1 MNKLLLLTL
10 FSFSTVAGSG
20 GTGSVLP
27 PADLVVTDIN
37 RVYDGDTFF
46 INVSAWPDII
56 GKDIGIRVAGVD
68 TPEIRSRCKNKAA
81 KANEK
86 AMAIVARD
94 YAEELLTKA
103 DRIELI
109 NMKRGSRFRIV
120 ADVYVDGKNLA
131 DLLINVGYGRAYD
144 GKKKRLSW
152 CH

>member
-1 MNKLLLLTL
+1 MNKLILLAL
-10 FSFSTVAGSG
+10 FSFTANAGSG
-20 GTGSVLP
+20 GGGSVLP

-46 INVSAWPDII
+46 IDVPRWPDII
-56 GKDIGIRVAGVD
+56 GKDIGIRVAGLD
-68 TPEIRSRCKNKAA
+68 TPEIRSRCKNKEA

-94 YAEELLTKA
+94 YAKELLTKA

-120 ADVYVDGKNLA
+120 AEVYVDGKNLA
-131 DLLINVGYGRAYD
+131 ELMINKGYGRPYN
-144 GKKKRLSW
+144 GKKKRVTW
-152 CH
+152 CY